1 MLALLAVAAAVQ
13 LRQGYIPAWPANP
26 KPIAPS
32 AAVPG
37 VVVENNLAPTEVTD
51 VCGGWAG
58 VTKLNEVSQTCASWT
73 VNQLRCM
80 QVCHNTNRL
89 QGFGQCMTDC
99 TGGTLGSTIPEDLPT
114 EELCGQGQEGIGKNT
129 SDYCIDTV
137 EKMRGCNCTLP
148 ETTGK
153 PENFIECLD
162 VCVFQ
167 CKKVLQLQLDLG
179 FPIGWKP
186 RKCPRD
192 AFACTANL
200 TCTKLPQCGPWDTEM
215 CIEAEC
221 KPPVGRGKVHCYFDD
236 PKCTPHEP
244 EANET
249 TPMCLMMPEPTPAP
263 TPFNATEPLEA
274 DGEEGD
280 AEAAADGG
288 EGAADDAGGAGPAP
302 AAPAALLQRSE
313 RLARSARTPRPAPHT
328 VGETVQADTPVRAL
342 LRRFTR

>member
-1 MLALLAVAAAVQ
+1 MWALLAVAAAVQ

-99 TGGTLGSTIPEDLPT
+99 TGGTLGSTIPEDMPT

-221 KPPVGRGKVHCYFDD
+221 KPPVGRGKVDCFFDD
-236 PKCTPHEP
+236 PVCARE
-244 EANET
+244 NET
-249 TPMCLMMPEPTPAP
+249 VPICLFPPEPPP
-263 TPFNATEPLEA
+263 PPENKTEPVEA
-274 DGEEGD
+274 DGDSEED

-288 EGAADDAGGAGPAP
+288 DGAADAADGAGPAP
-302 AAPAALLQRSE
+302 AAPAALLQRNSA
-313 RLARSARTPRPAPHT
+313 RLARSAHT
-328 VGETVQADTPVRAL
+328 VGETVAADTPVRAL